1 MQPFVGGHQ
10 CRRDFA
16 VFTGPV
22 EQHLLL
28 FGWYVIW
35 SVWFA
40 YVLVCA
46 TGRIAEQKPF
56 EPLRFGGFVYWGV
69 CKALLVQLNVCGQ
82 STENGL
88 NNLVAGFDGSRD
100 LFCEQAQLLK
110 QSELLVIQGFF
121 PSA

>member
-1 MQPFVGGHQ
+1 MQPFVGRQ
-10 CRRDFA
+10 QYRRDFA

-28 FGWYVIW
+28 FGWYVVW

-40 YVLVCA
+40 YVLVYA
-46 TGRIAEQKPF
+46 TGRIAKQKTF
-56 EPLRFGGFVYWGV
+56 EALRFCRFVYRGV
-69 CKALLVQLNVCGQ
+69 CKAALVQLDVCGQ
-82 STENGL
+82 STENSL
-88 NNLVAGFDGSRD
+88 DNFLAGFDGSAD
-100 LFCEQAQLLK
+100 LFCKQAQLLK